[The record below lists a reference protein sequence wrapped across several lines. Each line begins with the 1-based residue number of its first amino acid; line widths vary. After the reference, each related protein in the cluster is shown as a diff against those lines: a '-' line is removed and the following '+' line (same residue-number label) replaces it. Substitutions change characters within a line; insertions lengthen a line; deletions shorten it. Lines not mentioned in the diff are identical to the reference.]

1 MRHQRRANKALGNG
15 TAWHLGLHDCL
26 TASAGQTRADDL
38 VHDVV
43 ARNILQLFHDISAQ
57 LLEAAATV
65 SADITG
71 RDPLFYPLE
80 IFGEGFALAWGARR
94 LGLLFSGWRVFTY
107 LCGLRDLMFFEHQLQ
122 CKLIKA
128 LRARSKAV
136 LLMPV
141 QLQAQIGND
150 RVAGLNGL
158 RMGGAFCNQF
168 RCLCCDVGLHI
179 GGQISQI

>member
-1 MRHQRRANKALGNG
+1 MVAVLAGQDMRHQRGANKALGNG

-43 ARNILQLFHDISAQ
+43 AWNIFQLFHDICAQ

-71 RDPLFYPLE
+71 RDPFFYPLE
-80 IFGEGFALAWGARR
+80 APGERLTLAWGARR

-122 CKLIKA
+122 RKLIQTF
-128 LRARSKAV
+128 RARPKA
-136 LLMPV
+136 
-141 QLQAQIGND
+141 
-150 RVAGLNGL
+150 
-158 RMGGAFCNQF
+158 
-168 RCLCCDVGLHI
+168 
-179 GGQISQI
+179 